1 MGVKYFGMKTLCP
14 SRFSKK
20 TLIFRLLTLKLA
32 TAASAH
38 FEEVTFSSFKLDNN
52 LNHFLHLAVGKVHSK
67 Y

>member
-38 FEEVTFSSFKLDNN
+38 FE
-52 LNHFLHLAVGKVHSK
+52 AVSRNGTGSNP
-67 Y
+67 